1 MAFLYNEEKFFWV
14 KNLPSTEQISPG
26 FYIPQSIHRKIK
38 KSYVPFGSKVE
49 KDLKPKFDYIPLN
62 HSKNIYLFNNNNNN
76 NQLFN
81 NIKNKNNYNNYSN
94 IIRNIKNQDD
104 IPDEEVK
111 KNYLMISNCN
121 KAKINNYNRK
131 KKHTKILI
139 DATFD
144 SKKKIVK
151 PNKHYNSSSNFNC
164 IIISKENTNK
174 QNNQNYI
181 KTSLN
186 ENSNNKDKNEKAL
199 GKNNTNNDK
208 ILFPKTMTENWY
220 SRIRTKYNNELLLEF
235 ERDKNLN
242 KNAFISSIPYKA
254 HSYGYIIEDN
264 GSITPKEN
272 PDSLKIFSGLG
283 KDTVGPG
290 NYDIKLKW
298 NKTLSLWSKS
308 KTKRFSSKRK
318 NNELLKKEFE
328 KNMVEKDKY
337 SKTYSSNDWFNKIK
351 NKFNNKYNLKSI
363 SLVGTKE
370 SLIAPNGEF
379 ITKSFAKPG
388 RTDKFFI
395 NKLNILYPGPG
406 YYYEDD
412 KWSCLKMVRFPG
424 KKKKNF
430 NFGSNVNRFDLNEEQ
445 SNEEM
450 TLEDP
455 KEAYRKKL
463 KEMKAKS
470 PLPTTY
476 FKEDLKR
483 VNFLKEKF
491 KCPQK
496 TFQFK
501 HF

>member
-1 MAFLYNEEKFFWV
+1 MAFLYNEDKFFWV

-81 NIKNKNNYNNYSN
+81 DKKNKGNYNNYSN
-94 IIRNIKNQDD
+94 IIRNIKTHDD

-111 KNYLMISNCN
+111 KNYLMIYNYN
-121 KAKINNYNRK
+121 KEKVNNNNRK
-131 KKHTKILI
+131 KKHPKILI
-139 DATFD
+139 DATF
-144 SKKKIVK
+144 SPKNKMAK
-151 PNKHYNSSSNFNC
+151 PNKHYNSSNNFNC
-164 IIISKENTNK
+164 IIISKENL
-174 QNNQNYI
+174 NNQNNKNYI
-181 KTSLN
+181 NISLN
-186 ENSNNKDKNEKAL
+186 ENINNKDKKNEKKIE
-199 GKNNTNNDK
+199 KNNNDK

-242 KNAFISSIPYKA
+242 KKAFISSIPYKA

-318 NNELLKKEFE
+318 NNELIKKDFE
-328 KNMVEKDKY
+328 KTMVEKDKY
-337 SKTYSSNDWFNKIK
+337 SKTYSSNDWYNKVK
-351 NKFNNKYNLKSI
+351 NKFNNKFNLKSI

-430 NFGSNVNRFDLNEEQ
+430 NFGSNVNRFDLTNEEE
-445 SNEEM
+445 SNEENI
-450 TLEDP
+450 LEDP
-455 KEAYRKKL
+455 REAYRKKL
-463 KEMKAKS
+463 KEMKEKS